1 MTPRVLIVSDPFTP
15 PAYTPRLRFLCEYL
29 TQAGWEVD
37 LYTEYYG
44 PIPFAYT
51 YPIHE
56 VRIYRTRSLIEW
68 LVKSAWSLLTD
79 WRNRFFS
86 RKVRQATADQ
96 HFDLVLCCTFSTFP
110 LRAAWDIARERHIPL
125 HIDLRDLDEQV
136 PGAQY
141 QHHRQWWL
149 RPFRAWYRTVNLR
162 RRNAILRHAS
172 SISSV
177 SPWHTEYLRSL
188 TANRSPL
195 TIIATH
201 GHLDH
206 LWGAKW
212 ATETW
217 HTQVL
222 MHEADIPMAK
232 AMQAQY
238 NLFGIRAT
246 AESFAVENIKSE
258 IFNLKSQ
265 MSNFQLL
272 ETPGHTPGSVCLY
285 FPHSLNP
292 NSITPSILFSG
303 DTLFQMGYGRTDL
316 PGGNMGQLID
326 SLERLFELPSDVV
339 VYPGHGDSTTIGAE
353 KR

>member
-1 MTPRVLIVSDPFTP
+1 MQIQRYIFGPFETNCYVVSD
-15 PAYTPRLRFLCEYL
+15 
-29 TQAGWEVD
+29 
-37 LYTEYYG
+37 
-44 PIPFAYT
+44 
-51 YPIHE
+51 
-56 VRIYRTRSLIEW
+56 
-68 LVKSAWSLLTD
+68 
-79 WRNRFFS
+79 
-86 RKVRQATADQ
+86 
-96 HFDLVLCCTFSTFP
+96 
-110 LRAAWDIARERHIPL
+110 ERHVL
-125 HIDLRDLDEQV
+125 LIDPACSNAYEQ
-136 PGAQY
+136 Q
-141 QHHRQWWL
+141 L
-149 RPFRAWYRTVNLR
+149 LVNY
-162 RRNAILRHAS
+162 IQ
-172 SISSV
+172 
-177 SPWHTEYLRSL
+177 PL

-217 HTQVL
+217 HTPVL
-222 MHEADIPMAK
+222 MHEVDIPMAK